1 MTALQIERRLNDIEN
16 QINALLDQGVSED
29 DNRIINL
36 RNEYNRIDNMEPSD
50 SYKREWDNDKED
62 LIMF

>member
-1 MTALQIERRLNDIEN
+1 MTALQIVQKLDNIEN

-50 SYKREWDNDKED
+50 SYKREWDNNKED